1 MFVQAPGDMPMSVYI
16 SSQEQEN
23 LVLPEGTSALQLLLR
38 AVYHHQLLR
47 CPIIAKE
54 KVFDGPGPPE
64 MGSWSQLLLGS
75 SFLALGYLCLHFKK
89 H

>member
-1 MFVQAPGDMPMSVYI
+1 MTDRGRAEPFAPYNPAPQILSMFMQAPGDASKSVYI

-38 AVYHHQLLR
+38 AVYQHQLLH

-64 MGSWSQLLLGS
+64 L
-75 SFLALGYLCLHFKK
+75 
-89 H
+89 